1 LTIPGAG
8 LTVQRAADRC
18 TFWIRVTPRARHE
31 AVGGLHGDALRVAVG
46 APPIEGAANAACVRL
61 LAEALGVRRDA
72 VELDPASRG
81 RRKRVRVAGDPAA
94 LEARL
99 RQLAAG
105 PAAGPAAGRA
115 AGRTDPPAGG

>member
-1 LTIPGAG
+1 LTIRAAG
-8 LTVQRAADRC
+8 LTVQRAAEGC

-46 APPIEGAANAACVRL
+46 APPVEGAANAACVRL
-61 LAEALGVRRDA
+61 LAEALEVRRDA

-81 RRKRVRVAGDPAA
+81 RRKRVRVTGDAAA

-99 RQLAAG
+99 RRLASG
-105 PAAGPAAGRA
+105 AAP
-115 AGRTDPPAGG
+115 